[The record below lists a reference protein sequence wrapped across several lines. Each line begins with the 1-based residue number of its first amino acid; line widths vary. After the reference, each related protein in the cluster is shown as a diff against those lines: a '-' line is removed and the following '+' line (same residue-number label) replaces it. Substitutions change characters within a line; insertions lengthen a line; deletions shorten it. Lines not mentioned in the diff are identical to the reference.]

1 MGEVME
7 FLKSSKRRTLVSE
20 LAYITLN
27 VALAAAILVV
37 VVVTES
43 ILAGM
48 GLVLLSKWRVFAVR
62 SRYWMANIKANL
74 VDVIVGLSIVV
85 LIGAASGALIAQA
98 ALTLFYIAW
107 LLLIKPRSKRVFVA
121 IQAAAAVFFGIT
133 ALMTISYSWPAT
145 VVVVGM
151 WVIGYASCRHILSTY
166 EEAHSSFYSLV
177 AGLFY
182 AELGWLA
189 YHWTFAYDLPL
200 FGAVK
205 IPQVA
210 LIGLAVIFLSERVY
224 ASYRR
229 HDHIRSADVLLPAL
243 LSVSIILI
251 VLIFFNRI
259 ATGSL

>member
-1 MGEVME
+1 MD
-7 FLKSSKRRTLVSE
+7 FLKTSKRRTLLSE
-20 LAYITLN
+20 LAYIALN
-27 VALAAAILVV
+27 IALAAAILAV

-62 SRYWMANIKANL
+62 TRYWMANIKANL
-74 VDVIVGLSIVV
+74 VDTIVGLSVVV
-85 LIGAASGALIAQA
+85 LISAATGAFVAQVI
-98 ALTLFYIAW
+98 LTLLYVAW

-121 IQAAAAVFFGIT
+121 IQAAAAVFFGVT
-133 ALMTISYSWPAT
+133 ALMTISYSWPAAA
-145 VVVVGM
+145 VVIGM

-210 LIGLAVIFLSERVY
+210 LIGLALTFLGERVY

-243 LSVSIILI
+243 LSTSIILI
-251 VLIFFNRI
+251 VLFFFNRI
-259 ATGSL
+259 GTGSL